1 MKNDRLSYTVTD
13 RSLLLPSYKKLII
26 GPSVPFIP
34 RRLNPN
40 AITHGGHLINLLG
53 FAVLV
58 AFGQRSGGWPFF
70 FAMAMVQ
77 LYNWCDN
84 ADGAHARATGQTSAM
99 GEFLDHGLD
108 LFNATYIAAMGA
120 MAVGAP
126 PVWTFVMIL
135 VVVGAAAA
143 TYWEQ
148 AESGMFQ
155 LGWLNQIES
164 VFALSLLLVLSGTFG
179 VDIFAHRIGPAGW
192 TVSIREVLMVF
203 LCGNALVSILQ
214 GPYRVWRKGG
224 KLTAFVPLAGFGIA
238 VFLCAATG
246 ALSALAATIL
256 GVAGYVFLGVRS
268 LAIRLQKRRPPLERG
283 VVLSIGLLAAL
294 LVYRAAGGAV
304 GVGSDTLAVIS
315 GLCFFGGYAALNL
328 RDATR
333 VVKTLDAKKAA

>member
-1 MKNDRLSYTVTD
+1 MTNPRLSYTVTD
-13 RSLLLPSYKKLII
+13 RSLLLPSYKRFVI
-26 GPSVPFIP
+26 GPTVPLIP

-40 AITHGGHLINLLG
+40 AITHGGHVINLIG
-53 FAVLV
+53 FVVLL

-84 ADGAHARATGQTSAM
+84 ADGAHARATGQCSAM

-108 LFNATYIAAMGA
+108 LFNATYIAAMAA
-120 MAVGAP
+120 MAVGAS
-126 PVWTFVMIL
+126 PVWTFAMVI

-148 AESGMFQ
+148 AESGVFQ

-164 VFALSLLLVLSGTFG
+164 VFALSLLLTLGGLFG
-179 VDIFAHRIGPAGW
+179 VDIFATKVLGPISVRG
-192 TVSIREVLMVF
+192 ILMVF
-203 LCGNALVSILQ
+203 LCGNALLSILQ
-214 GPYRVWRKGG
+214 GPYRVWRRGG
-224 KLTAFVPLAGFGIA
+224 KLTAFLPLLGFGVA

-246 ALSALAATIL
+246 ALSALAATII

-294 LVYRAAGGAV
+294 LVYRAAGGPV
-304 GVGSDTLAVIS
+304 GVQSDVLAVIS
-315 GLCFFGGYAALNL
+315 ALFFFGAYAALNL

-333 VVKTLDAKKAA
+333 VVKTLDAAKA